1 MSEALTLE
9 CNSSCGILKWYVN
22 EQEID
27 KDNPPAVEGM
37 YSGIQINH
45 VCSESVNNCPNCGCH
60 TCEKLKNYRTTLS
73 ITVNSSLEIQCV
85 IEFPFNNAYYRV
97 VRKMF
102 PIVVPSELT
111 HVTHS

>member
-9 CNSSCGILKWYVN
+9 CNSACGILKWYVN
-22 EQEID
+22 EQEIN

-37 YSGIQINH
+37 YSGIHINH
-45 VCSESVNNCPNCGCH
+45 VCSVKNCGSRNCGCH
-60 TCEKLKNYRTTLS
+60 TCDQLKNHRTTLS

-85 IEFPFNNAYYRV
+85 IEFPFNSAYYRV

-111 HVTHS
+111 HVTLS